1 GPGSMVD
8 VIIYTRPGCPYC
20 ARAKALLARK
30 GAEFN
35 EIDAS
40 ATPELRAEMQER
52 SGRNTFPQIFI
63 GSVHVGGCD
72 DLYALED
79 EGKLDSLLK
88 TGKLI

>member
-1 GPGSMVD
+1 MVD

-20 ARAKALLARK
+20 ARAKVLLARK

>member
-1 GPGSMVD
+1 
-8 VIIYTRPGCPYC
+8 
-20 ARAKALLARK
+20 

-79 EGKLDSLLK
+79 EGKLESLLK

>member
-1 GPGSMVD
+1 MVD

-63 GSVHVGGCD
+63 GSVHAGGCD

>member
-1 GPGSMVD
+1 MVD

-79 EGKLDSLLK
+79 GGKLDSLLK

>member
-1 GPGSMVD
+1 MVD

-52 SGRNTFPQIFI
+52 SGRNTFPLDFYRL
-63 GSVHVGGCD
+63 GSCRR
-72 DLYALED
+72 LRR
-79 EGKLDSLLK
+79 SLC
-88 TGKLI
+88 TGRRGQAR